1 MKHLSIRVPW
11 HDNNWN
17 GSVCCSPAANP
28 FCLTLHN
35 ILERKNNLDED
46 KIASK
51 KWCELKPE
59 QLPACK
65 GENGGFMNEES
76 YKRIFVHVYT
86 NNKQLPH
93 SQLLPTTIDVP
104 PFSAFGIPFRYL
116 STLIPQHYSLT
127 LFISA

>member
-46 KIASK
+46 KNASK
-51 KWCELKPE
+51 KWCELK
-59 QLPACK
+59 
-65 GENGGFMNEES
+65 
-76 YKRIFVHVYT
+76 
-86 NNKQLPH
+86 
-93 SQLLPTTIDVP
+93 
-104 PFSAFGIPFRYL
+104 
-116 STLIPQHYSLT
+116 
-127 LFISA
+127 

>member
-17 GSVCCSPAANP
+17 GAVCCSPAANP

-46 KIASK
+46 RYASK
-51 KWCELKPE
+51 KWNELEPD

-65 GENGGFMNEES
+65 GENGGFMNEDT
-76 YKRIFVHVYT
+76 YKRTFVHVYAY
-86 NNKQLPH
+86 NNSLPH
-93 SQLLPTTIDVP
+93 GKLKPTTIDVP

-116 STLIPQHYSLT
+116 SKNSQ
-127 LFISA
+127 